1 MNYECPS
8 CKMYWEDNVEP
19 VGKLSTPL
27 CIFCSSKHTEKELIN
42 WQMDHLEQIKPNHLP
57 KILRNFYRY
66 VERNIN
72 QIYLLHEER
81 KDDQDKLP
89 PKPLS

>member
-8 CKMYWEDNVEP
+8 CKMHWEDTLEP
-19 VGKLSTPL
+19 LDRISTPL

-42 WQMDHLEQIKPNHLP
+42 WQMDHLENIYPKHLP
-57 KILRNFYRY
+57 RIIRNFYRY

-72 QIYLLHEER
+72 ILYSIHEDRKER
-81 KDDQDKLP
+81 KDIP
-89 PKPLS
+89 PSQPLD

>member
-8 CKMYWEDNVEP
+8 CKMNWADNVEP
-19 VGKLSTPL
+19 VKKLSTPL

-42 WQMDHLEQIKPNHLP
+42 WQMDHLENIFP
-57 KILRNFYRY
+57 KHFPRIIRNFYRY

-72 QIYLLHEER
+72 ILYSINEDR
-81 KDDQDKLP
+81 KEINEIP
-89 PKPLS
+89 PNKPID